1 MPSLR
6 HERVRELLKRTIGN
20 ILRRELSTSEYGLVS
35 ANDVGVANDL
45 HSATVFVSVLGS
57 KAQRHATVQRL
68 TQDRSHFQYMLGQEV
83 VLKYTPK
90 IKFKLNDAIAEG
102 DRVLSLLEE
111 LDEKGKSKQ

>member
-20 ILRRELSTSEYGLVS
+20 ILRREFNTSEHGLVS
-35 ANDVGVANDL
+35 VNDVGVANDL

-57 KAQRHATVQRL
+57 KTQRDATAQRL
-68 TQDRSHFQYMLGQEV
+68 TQDRSHFQYIFGKEM

-90 IKFKLNDAIAEG
+90 IKFELSDAIAEG
-102 DRVLSLLEE
+102 DRVLSLLDELEE
-111 LDEKGKSKQ
+111 KSKPNQ